1 MAQKGNK
8 LIHKDETHVVFI
20 KYTSAVLILVA
31 MIFHVDGITPWNSIL
46 QMIAASGWIYVGWK
60 WKEKAILLNFI
71 PQFAI
76 IVPML
81 IWIYYIKESL

>member
-1 MAQKGNK
+1 MY
-8 LIHKDETHVVFI
+8 KDETHVVFI
-20 KYTSAVLILVA
+20 KYISAVLILVA
-31 MIFHVDGITPWNSIL
+31 MIFHVAGITPWNSIL

-76 IVPML
+76 IIPML